1 MDRRTNPYA
10 PGAGTPPPELVG
22 RDTLIEDAEIA
33 LDRLRNGLAAKSL
46 LMVGLRGVGKTV
58 LLNRILLDAEAR
70 GFAAVLIEA
79 PEDRSLPAALAGPLN
94 STLLQLS
101 RSAAA
106 RELARKAR
114 RSLAGFVRA
123 MKVSY
128 EDITF
133 SVDLDAEEGVA
144 DSGDLDTDLA
154 ALLQVAG
161 EAARARETVL
171 VLFIDEMQYVKEQQ
185 LGALIT
191 ALHRVAQRQLP
202 VALIGSGLPQL
213 VGHVGVAK
221 SYAERMFSFPAIGPL
236 PHDAARKALE
246 APANRLGVTYSP
258 AALKE
263 ILRITEGYP
272 YFLQE
277 WGSAC
282 WTVADGPAVT
292 RSDVESASPVAIG
305 ELDNTFFRVRF
316 ERTTP
321 FERRYLRAM
330 AELGPG
336 PHRSGEIASALGRLV
351 QRVAPTRSNLIRKGM
366 IYSPAHGDTAFT
378 VPLFDQYLKRTMPDS
393 SRHRAPL

>member
-22 RDTLIEDAEIA
+22 RDVVLEDAEIA
-33 LDRLRNGLAAKSL
+33 LERLRNGLAAKGI

-58 LLNRILLDAEAR
+58 LLNQMLLDADGR
-70 GFAAVLIEA
+70 GHECVLIEA
-79 PEDRSLPAALAGPLN
+79 PEDRSLPATLAGPLN
-94 STLLQLS
+94 SALIRLS

-106 RELARKAR
+106 AQMARKAR

-128 EDITF
+128 EDIGF
-133 SVDLDAEEGVA
+133 SIDLDGEEGVA
-144 DSGDLDTDLA
+144 DSGDLDTDLPS
-154 ALLQVAG
+154 LLAVAG
-161 EAARARETVL
+161 EAARARGTVL
-171 VLFIDEMQYVKEQQ
+171 ALFIDELQYVEERQ

-191 ALHRVAQRQLP
+191 ALHRAAQRRLP
-202 VALIGSGLPQL
+202 VTLIGSGLPQL
-213 VGHVGVAK
+213 VGHVGSAK
-221 SYAERMFSFPAIGPL
+221 SYAERMFSFPEIGPL
-236 PHDAARKALE
+236 AGEAARRALE
-246 APANRLGVTYSP
+246 APAGRQGVTYS
-258 AALKE
+258 AKALDE

-282 WTVADGPAVT
+282 WTLADGPVVT
-292 RSDVESASPVAIG
+292 GSDVDAASPVAIH
-305 ELDNTFFRVRF
+305 ELDTTFFRVRF

-330 AELGPG
+330 ADLGPG
-336 PHRSGEIASALGRLV
+336 PHRSGEVAQALGRKV
-351 QRVAPTRSNLIRKGM
+351 QSVAPTRSTLIRKGM

-378 VPLFDQYLKRTMPDS
+378 VPLFDQYLKRVMPE
-393 SRHRAPL
+393 LQQ

>member
-22 RDTLIEDAEIA
+22 RDALIEDAEIA

-58 LLNRILLDAEAR
+58 LLNRIVLDAEAR
-70 GFAAVLIEA
+70 GVASVLIEA

-94 STLLQLS
+94 SALLQMS
-101 RSAAA
+101 RGAAA
-106 RELARKAR
+106 KDLARKAR

-123 MKVSY
+123 LKVSY

-133 SVDLDAEEGVA
+133 SVDVDAEEGVA

-161 EAARARETVL
+161 EAARARKTVL
-171 VLFIDEMQYVKEQQ
+171 VLFIDEMQYVPEKQ
-185 LGALIT
+185 LGALIA

-213 VGHVGVAK
+213 LGHVGAARP
-221 SYAERMFSFPAIGPL
+221 YAERMFSFPEVGPL
-236 PHDAARKALE
+236 PNAAARQALE
-246 APANRLGVTYSP
+246 APANRLGVAYTP
-258 AALKE
+258 DALAE
-263 ILRITEGYP
+263 ILRMTEGYP

-282 WTVADGPAVT
+282 WTVADGPTVT
-292 RSDVESASPVAIG
+292 RSDVEAASPVASG
-305 ELDNTFFRVRF
+305 ELDRTFFRVRF

-336 PHRSGEIASALGRLV
+336 PHRSGEIAGALNRPV
-351 QRVAPTRSNLIRKGM
+351 QTVAPTRSKLIRKGM
-366 IYSPAHGDTAFT
+366 IHSPAHGDTAFT
-378 VPLFDQYLKRTMPDS
+378 VPLFDQFLRRTLPD
-393 SRHRAPL
+393 L

>member
-10 PGAGTPPPELVG
+10 PGAGTPPPELTG
-22 RDTLIEDAEIA
+22 RDALIEDAEIA
-33 LDRLRNGLAAKSL
+33 LDRLGNGLAAKSL

-58 LLNRILLDAEAR
+58 LLNKILLDSEAR
-70 GFAAVLIEA
+70 DRATVLIEA

-94 STLLQLS
+94 SVLIQLS

-106 RELARKAR
+106 GELARKAR

-128 EDITF
+128 QDIAF
-133 SVDLDAEEGVA
+133 SIDLDGEEGIA

-161 EAARARETVL
+161 EAARARRTVL
-171 VLFIDEMQYVKEQQ
+171 VLFIDEMQYVAKQE

-191 ALHRVAQRQLP
+191 ALHRVAQRRLP

-213 VGHVGVAK
+213 VGNVGAAK
-221 SYAERMFSFPAIGPL
+221 SYAERMFSFPEIGPL
-236 PHDAARKALE
+236 PRDAAKRALE
-246 APANRLGVTYSP
+246 APANRLGVTYEP
-258 AALKE
+258 GALDE
-263 ILRITEGYP
+263 ILRLTEGYP

-282 WTVADGPAVT
+282 WMVADGPGVT
-292 RSDVESASPVAIG
+292 RSDVDEASPIAIA
-305 ELDNTFFRVRF
+305 ELDSTFFRVRF

-321 FERRYLRAM
+321 FERHYLRAM

-336 PHRSGEIASALGRLV
+336 PHRSGEIANAMGRPV
-351 QRVAPTRSNLIRKGM
+351 QRVAPTRSNLISKGM
-366 IYSPAHGDTAFT
+366 IHSPVHGETAFT
-378 VPLFDQYLKRTMPDS
+378 VPLFDRYLKRTMPD
-393 SRHRAPL
+393 A

>member
-22 RDTLIEDAEIA
+22 RDVVLEDAEIA
-33 LDRLRNGLAAKSL
+33 LHRLRNGLAAKSL

-58 LLNRILLDAEAR
+58 LLNQMLLDADGR
-70 GFAAVLIEA
+70 GYECVWIEA
-79 PEDRSLPAALAGPLN
+79 PEDRSLPATLAGPLN
-94 STLLQLS
+94 SALIRLS

-106 RELARKAR
+106 ARLARKAR

-128 EDITF
+128 EDIGF
-133 SVDLDAEEGVA
+133 SIDLDGEEGVA
-144 DSGDLDTDLA
+144 DSGDLDTDLPS
-154 ALLQVAG
+154 LLAVAG
-161 EAARARETVL
+161 EAARARGTVL
-171 VLFIDEMQYVKEQQ
+171 ALFIDELQYVEERQ

-191 ALHRVAQRQLP
+191 ALHRAAQRRLP

-213 VGHVGVAK
+213 VGQVGSAR
-221 SYAERMFSFPAIGPL
+221 SYAERMFSFPEIGPL
-236 PHDAARKALE
+236 AGDAARRALE
-246 APANRLGVTYSP
+246 APAGRLGVTYSEE
-258 AALKE
+258 ALDD

-282 WTVADGPAVT
+282 WMLADGPVVT
-292 RSDVESASPVAIG
+292 RRDVDAASPVAIN
-305 ELDNTFFRVRF
+305 ELDTTFFRVRF

-330 AELGPG
+330 ADLGPG
-336 PHRSGEIASALGRLV
+336 PHRSGEVAQALGRKV
-351 QRVAPTRSNLIRKGM
+351 QSVAPTRSTLIRKGM

-378 VPLFDQYLKRTMPDS
+378 VPLFDQYLKRVMPEWS
-393 SRHRAPL
+393 

>member
-22 RDTLIEDAEIA
+22 RDLVLEDAEIA
-33 LDRLRNGLAAKSL
+33 LERLRNGLAAKGL

-58 LLNRILLDAEAR
+58 LLNQMLLDADGR
-70 GFAAVLIEA
+70 GCECVLIEA
-79 PEDRSLPAALAGPLN
+79 PEDRSLPATLAGPLN
-94 STLLQLS
+94 SALIRLS

-106 RELARKAR
+106 AELARKAR

-128 EDITF
+128 EDISF
-133 SVDLDAEEGVA
+133 SLDLDGEEGVA
-144 DSGDLDTDLA
+144 DSGDLDTDLTS
-154 ALLQVAG
+154 LLSVAG
-161 EAARARETVL
+161 EAARARGTVL
-171 VLFIDEMQYVKEQQ
+171 ALFIDELQYVDERQ

-191 ALHRVAQRQLP
+191 ALHRAAQRRLP
-202 VALIGSGLPQL
+202 VTLIGSGLPQL
-213 VGHVGVAK
+213 VGHVGSAK
-221 SYAERMFSFPAIGPL
+221 SYAERMFSFPQIGPL
-236 PHDAARKALE
+236 TGEAARRALE
-246 APANRLGVTYSP
+246 APAGRLGVRYSGE
-258 AALKE
+258 ALDE

-282 WTVADGPAVT
+282 WMIADGPVVA
-292 RSDVESASPVAIG
+292 RSDVDAASQVAID
-305 ELDNTFFRVRF
+305 ELDTTFFRVRF

-336 PHRSGEIASALGRLV
+336 PHRSGEVAQALGRKV
-351 QRVAPTRSNLIRKGM
+351 QSVAPTRSTLIRKGM

-378 VPLFDQYLKRTMPDS
+378 VPLFDQYLKRVMPEW
-393 SRHRAPL
+393 P

>member
-10 PGAGTPPPELVG
+10 PGAGTPPPELTG

-33 LDRLRNGLAAKSL
+33 LDRLGNGLAAKSL

-70 GFAAVLIEA
+70 GRATVLIEA

-94 STLLQLS
+94 SVLVQLS

-106 RELARKAR
+106 GELARKAR

-133 SVDLDAEEGVA
+133 SIDLDGEEGVA

-161 EAARARETVL
+161 EAARARRTVL
-171 VLFIDEMQYVKEQQ
+171 VLFIDEMQYVDRRE

-191 ALHRVAQRQLP
+191 ALHRIAQRRLP

-213 VGHVGVAK
+213 VGNVGAAK
-221 SYAERMFSFPAIGPL
+221 TYAERMFSFPEIGPL
-236 PHDAARKALE
+236 PRDAARRALE
-246 APANRLGVTYSP
+246 APANRLGVAYQPGT
-258 AALKE
+258 LDE
-263 ILRITEGYP
+263 VLRLTEGYP

-282 WTVADGPAVT
+282 WTVADGPSIT
-292 RSDVESASPVAIG
+292 RSDVDAASPIAIA
-305 ELDNTFFRVRF
+305 ELDSTFFRVRF

-336 PHRSGEIASALGRLV
+336 PHRSGEIANALGRPV

-366 IYSPAHGDTAFT
+366 IHSPAHGDTAFT
-378 VPLFDQYLKRTMPDS
+378 VPLFGRYLKRTMPDT
-393 SRHRAPL
+393 

>member
-22 RDTLIEDAEIA
+22 RDVVLEDAEIA
-33 LDRLRNGLAAKSL
+33 LHRLRNGLAAKGL

-58 LLNRILLDAEAR
+58 LLNQMLLDADGR
-70 GFAAVLIEA
+70 GYECVWVEA
-79 PEDRSLPAALAGPLN
+79 PEDRSLPATLAGPLN
-94 STLLQLS
+94 SALIRLS

-106 RELARKAR
+106 ARLARKAR

-128 EDITF
+128 EDISS
-133 SVDLDAEEGVA
+133 SVDLDGEEGVA
-144 DSGDLDTDLA
+144 DSGDLDTDLTS
-154 ALLQVAG
+154 LLAVAG
-161 EAARARETVL
+161 EAARARATVL
-171 VLFIDEMQYVKEQQ
+171 ALFIDELQYVEQRQ

-191 ALHRVAQRQLP
+191 ALHRAAQRRLP
-202 VALIGSGLPQL
+202 VTLIGSGLPQL
-213 VGHVGVAK
+213 VGHVGSAK
-221 SYAERMFSFPAIGPL
+221 SDAERMFSFPEIGPL
-236 PHDAARKALE
+236 AGEAARRALE
-246 APANRLGVTYSP
+246 APAGRLGVTYS
-258 AALKE
+258 AKALDE

-282 WTVADGPAVT
+282 WMIADGPVVT
-292 RSDVESASPVAIG
+292 RRDVDAASPVAIH
-305 ELDNTFFRVRF
+305 ELDTTFFGVRF

-330 AELGPG
+330 ADLGPG
-336 PHRSGEIASALGRLV
+336 PHRSGEVAQALGRKV
-351 QRVAPTRSNLIRKGM
+351 QSVAPTRSTLIRKGM

-378 VPLFDQYLKRTMPDS
+378 VPLFDQYLKRVMPEWS
-393 SRHRAPL
+393 

>member
-22 RDTLIEDAEIA
+22 RDALIEDADIA
-33 LDRLRNGLAAKSL
+33 LDRLRNGLAAKGL

-58 LLNRILLDAEAR
+58 LLNRMLLDADE
-70 GFAAVLIEA
+70 GGCECVLIEA

-94 STLLQLS
+94 SALIRMS

-106 RELARKAR
+106 ARLAKKAR

-133 SVDLDAEEGVA
+133 SLNLDEEEGIA
-144 DSGDLDTDLA
+144 DSGDLDTDLTS
-154 ALLQVAG
+154 LLKVAG
-161 EAARARETVL
+161 EAARARRTVL
-171 VLFIDEMQYVKEQQ
+171 VLFIDELQHVEKRQ
-185 LGALIT
+185 LGALIA
-191 ALHRVAQRQLP
+191 ALHRTAQLSLP

-213 VGHVGVAK
+213 VGHIGSAK
-221 SYAERMFSFPAIGPL
+221 SYAERMFSFPEIGPL
-236 PHDAARKALE
+236 PSEAARKALE
-246 APANRLGVTYSP
+246 APARRLGVTYS
-258 AALKE
+258 ANALDE
-263 ILRITEGYP
+263 IVWITEGYP

-282 WTVADGPAVT
+282 WMLADGPVVT
-292 RSDVESASPVAIG
+292 RADVEAASPVAIH
-305 ELDNTFFRVRF
+305 ELDTTFFRVRF

-330 AELGPG
+330 ADLGPG
-336 PHRSGEIASALGRLV
+336 PHRSGEVAHALGRKV
-351 QRVAPTRSNLIRKGM
+351 QNVAPTRSNLIRKGM
-366 IYSPAHGDTAFT
+366 IHSPAHGDTAFT
-378 VPLFDQYLKRTMPDS
+378 VPLFDQFLKRVMPQ
-393 SRHRAPL
+393 

>member
-22 RDTLIEDAEIA
+22 RDALIEDAEIA
-33 LDRLRNGLAAKSL
+33 LDRLRNGLATKSL

-58 LLNRILLDAEAR
+58 LLNRILLDAEER
-70 GFAAVLIEA
+70 GFASVLIEA

-94 STLLQLS
+94 SAFLQLS

-133 SVDLDAEEGVA
+133 SVDLDSEEGVA

-161 EAARARETVL
+161 EAARASKTVL
-171 VLFIDEMQYVKEQQ
+171 VLFIDEMQYVPEKQ

-191 ALHRVAQRQLP
+191 ALHRIAQRQLP

-221 SYAERMFSFPAIGPL
+221 SYAERMFSFPEIGPL
-236 PHDAARKALE
+236 SHDAARKALE
-246 APANRLGVTYSP
+246 APANRLGVAYQSD
-258 AALKE
+258 ALDQ

-282 WTVADGPAVT
+282 WTAADGPTINLA
-292 RSDVESASPVAIG
+292 DVEAASPAAIG
-305 ELDNTFFRVRF
+305 ELDSTFFRVRF

-330 AELGPG
+330 AQLGPG
-336 PHRSGEIASALGRLV
+336 PHRSGEIANAMGRLV
-351 QRVAPTRSNLIRKGM
+351 QRVAPTRSNLIKKGM

-378 VPLFDQYLKRTMPDS
+378 VPLFDQYLKRTIPDGS
-393 SRHRAPL
+393 

>member
-10 PGAGTPPPELVG
+10 PGAGTPPPEMVG
-22 RDTLIEDAEIA
+22 RNLLLEDAEIA
-33 LDRLRNGLAAKSL
+33 LHRLRNGLAAKGL

-58 LLNRILLDAEAR
+58 LLNQMLLDADER
-70 GFAAVLIEA
+70 GYECVLIEA
-79 PEDRSLPAALAGPLN
+79 PEDRSLPATLAGPLN
-94 STLLQLS
+94 SALIRLS

-106 RELARKAR
+106 AGLARKAR

-128 EDITF
+128 EDISF
-133 SVDLDAEEGVA
+133 SVDLDGEEGVA

-154 ALLQVAG
+154 SLLAVAG
-161 EAARARETVL
+161 EAARARRTVL
-171 VLFIDEMQYVKEQQ
+171 VLFIDELQYVKERQ

-191 ALHRVAQRQLP
+191 GLHRAAQRRLP
-202 VALIGSGLPQL
+202 VTLIGSGLPQL
-213 VGHVGVAK
+213 VGHVGSAK
-221 SYAERMFSFPAIGPL
+221 SYAERMFSFPEIGPL
-236 PHDAARKALE
+236 SGEAARKALE
-246 APANRLGVTYSP
+246 APAARLGVKY
-258 AALKE
+258 AGEALDE

-282 WTVADGPAVT
+282 WRLADGPVIRLA
-292 RSDVESASPVAIG
+292 DVEAASPVAIH
-305 ELDNTFFRVRF
+305 ELDTTFFRVRF

-336 PHRSGEIASALGRLV
+336 PHRSGEIAQALGRKV
-351 QRVAPTRSNLIRKGM
+351 QSVAPTRSNLIGKGM
-366 IYSPAHGDTAFT
+366 IHSPAHGDTAFT
-378 VPLFDQYLKRTMPDS
+378 VPLFDQYLKRVMPE
-393 SRHRAPL
+393 PQ

>member
-22 RDTLIEDAEIA
+22 RDLVLEDAEIA
-33 LDRLRNGLAAKSL
+33 LGRLRNGLAAKGL

-58 LLNRILLDAEAR
+58 LLNQMLLDADGR
-70 GFAAVLIEA
+70 GYECVWIEA
-79 PEDRSLPAALAGPLN
+79 PEDRSLPATLAGPLN
-94 STLLQLS
+94 SALIRLS

-106 RELARKAR
+106 ALLARRAR

-128 EDITF
+128 EDISF
-133 SVDLDAEEGVA
+133 SLDLDGEEGVA
-144 DSGDLDTDLA
+144 DSGDLDTDLTS
-154 ALLQVAG
+154 LLAVAG
-161 EAARARETVL
+161 EAARARDTVL
-171 VLFIDEMQYVKEQQ
+171 ALFIDELQYVEERQ

-191 ALHRVAQRQLP
+191 ALHRAAQRRLP
-202 VALIGSGLPQL
+202 VTLIGSGLPQL
-213 VGHVGVAK
+213 LGHVGSAK
-221 SYAERMFSFPAIGPL
+221 SYAERMFSFPQIGPL
-236 PHDAARKALE
+236 TGEAARRALE
-246 APANRLGVTYSP
+246 APAGRLGVTYAG
-258 AALKE
+258 AALDE

-282 WTVADGPAVT
+282 WMIADGPVVT
-292 RSDVESASPVAIG
+292 RGDVDAASPVAIH
-305 ELDNTFFRVRF
+305 ELDTTFFRVRF

-330 AELGPG
+330 AELGPD
-336 PHRSGEIASALGRLV
+336 PHRSGEVAQALGRKV
-351 QRVAPTRSNLIRKGM
+351 QSVAPTRSTLIRKGM

-378 VPLFDQYLKRTMPDS
+378 VPLFDQYLKRVMPEW
-393 SRHRAPL
+393 P

>member
-22 RDTLIEDAEIA
+22 RDLVLEDAEIA
-33 LDRLRNGLAAKSL
+33 LERLRNGLAAKGL

-58 LLNRILLDAEAR
+58 LLNQMLLDADER
-70 GFAAVLIEA
+70 GYECVLIEA
-79 PEDRSLPAALAGPLN
+79 PEDRSLPATLAGPLN
-94 STLLQLS
+94 SALIRLS

-106 RELARKAR
+106 AQLARRAR

-128 EDITF
+128 EDI
-133 SVDLDAEEGVA
+133 SVSLDLDAEEGVA
-144 DSGDLDTDLA
+144 DSGDLDTDLTS
-154 ALLQVAG
+154 LLAVAG
-161 EAARARETVL
+161 EAARARGTVL
-171 VLFIDEMQYVKEQQ
+171 ALFIDELQYVEERQ

-191 ALHRVAQRQLP
+191 ALHRAAQRRLP
-202 VALIGSGLPQL
+202 VTLIGSGLPQL
-213 VGHVGVAK
+213 VGHVGSAK
-221 SYAERMFSFPAIGPL
+221 SYAERMFSFPQIGPL
-236 PHDAARKALE
+236 TGEAARRALE
-246 APANRLGVTYSP
+246 APAGRLGVIYS
-258 AALKE
+258 AKALDE

-282 WTVADGPAVT
+282 WMIADGPVVT
-292 RSDVESASPVAIG
+292 RRDVDAALPVAIH
-305 ELDNTFFRVRF
+305 ELDTTFFRVRL

-336 PHRSGEIASALGRLV
+336 PHRSGEVAQALGRRV
-351 QRVAPTRSNLIRKGM
+351 QSVAPTRSTLIRKGM

-378 VPLFDQYLKRTMPDS
+378 VPLFDQFLKRVVPEW
-393 SRHRAPL
+393 P